1 MDWELKKS
9 DWDLTELGQ
18 EDLVE
23 SSSLGV
29 LKNGGGL
36 SVELKLG
43 GLGDL
48 GHGSVGTLKETSG
61 STISSPSSGPSKR
74 SKSISRPQNVSCFVD
89 GCTNDLTD
97 CRDYYR
103 RHRVCERHSKTQVV
117 VVGGKEKRFCQQCS
131 RPMDTVVSCI
141 PWHRGV
147 MCLKHRD
154 AGASRFQ
161 SLGEF
166 DEAKRSCRK
175 RLDGHNRC
183 RRKPQPEAFYMSSGT
198 YLSNHQGTRLLCFS
212 GPQPHPTSTAGAVPT
227 KPGVATH
234 HQDLHA
240 TDQPSILPYSFACIY
255 NGGDKQFPF
264 SLANDPERSIQTV
277 PEVSIS
283 QRLVNNSASPETGW
297 GRKQILPNGSTES
310 VHSKRAL
317 SLLSSHTT
325 QTSETSSSHLLQQD
339 VNHHNQPIGT
349 GLHYDGLSQYSRS
362 QGLKEKPSALV
373 PQASNANHL
382 CDQIFQVVHDDL
394 LENEAFEV
402 LPFSWK

>member
-131 RPMDTVVSCI
+131 R
-141 PWHRGV
+141 
-147 MCLKHRD
+147 
-154 AGASRFQ
+154 FQ

-175 RLDGHNRC
+175 RLDGHNRR

-255 NGGDKQFPF
+255 NGGDKQFPLL
-264 SLANDPERSIQTV
+264 LANDPERSIQTV

-297 GRKQILPNGSTES
+297 GRKKILCNGSTES

-339 VNHHNQPIGT
+339 VNRHNQPIGT

-362 QGLKEKPSALV
+362 QGLKEKPPALV
-373 PQASNANHL
+373 PQASNVNHL
-382 CDQIFQVVHDDL
+382 CDQIFHVAHDDL

>member
-29 LKNGGGL
+29 LKNGGRL

-43 GLGDL
+43 GLRDL

-89 GCTNDLTD
+89 GCTKDLTD

-103 RHRVCERHSKTQVV
+103 RHRVCERHSKTQGV
-117 VVGGKEKRFCQQCS
+117 VVGGKEKRFCQQC
-131 RPMDTVVSCI
+131 
-141 PWHRGV
+141 
-147 MCLKHRD
+147 
-154 AGASRFQ
+154 SRFQ

-175 RLDGHNRC
+175 RLDSHNRR

-198 YLSNHQGTRLLCFS
+198 YLSNRQGTRLLCFS
-212 GPQPHPTSTAGAVPT
+212 GPQTHPTSTAGAVPT
-227 KPGVATH
+227 KPRVATH

-255 NGGDKQFPF
+255 DGGDKQFPF
-264 SLANDPERSIQTV
+264 LLANDPERSIPTV

-297 GRKQILPNGSTES
+297 GRKKILPNGLTES

-317 SLLSSHTT
+317 SLLSSHPP
-325 QTSETSSSHLLQQD
+325 QTSETSSSHLLKQD
-339 VNHHNQPIGT
+339 VNCHNQPIGT
-349 GLHYDGLSQYSRS
+349 SLHYDGLSQYSRS
-362 QGLKEKPSALV
+362 RGLREKPSALV

-382 CDQIFQVVHDDL
+382 CNQIFQVAHDDL
-394 LENEAFEV
+394 LENEASEV